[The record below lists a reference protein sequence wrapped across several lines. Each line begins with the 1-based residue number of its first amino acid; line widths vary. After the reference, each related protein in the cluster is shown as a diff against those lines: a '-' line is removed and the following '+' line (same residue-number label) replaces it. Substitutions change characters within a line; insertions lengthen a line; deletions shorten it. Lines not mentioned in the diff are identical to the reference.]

1 MAERI
6 LIVDDDKDFVEIT
19 KVAFETA
26 GYEVMAA
33 YDGDEGF
40 QKARMEKPD
49 AIVLDV
55 MMKTKTE
62 GFDVSRK
69 LHKDEAT
76 RLIPVLMLTGIRQ
89 DMKLPYTF
97 EPDETWMPVV
107 EFIEKPITPDQLIV
121 KVKQLL
127 EKNRSG

>member
-1 MAERI
+1 MAECI
-6 LIVDDDKDFVEIT
+6 LIVDDDKDFIEIN

-26 GYEVMAA
+26 GYEVLTA

-40 QKARMEKPD
+40 QKASKGKPD

-76 RLIPVLMLTGIRQ
+76 RMIPVLILTGIRKE
-89 DMKLPYTF
+89 MKLPWKF
-97 EPDETWMPVV
+97 EPDDDYMPVV
-107 EFIEKPITPDQLIV
+107 EFIEKPITPDQLIE
-121 KVKQLL
+121 KVKQLMD
-127 EKNRSG
+127 KKQSG

>member
-1 MAERI
+1 MAELV
-6 LIVDDDKDFVEIT
+6 LIVDDDKDFVEIN

-26 GYEVMAA
+26 GYEVLVA

-40 QKARMEKPD
+40 QKASMENPD

-62 GFDVSRK
+62 GFDVARK

-76 RLIPVLMLTGIRQ
+76 RMIPVLMLTGIRQ
-89 DMKLPYTF
+89 EMKLPFTL
-97 EPDETWMPVV
+97 EPDDDYMPVV
-107 EFIEKPITPDQLIV
+107 EFIEKPITPERLIE

-127 EKNRSG
+127 EKK